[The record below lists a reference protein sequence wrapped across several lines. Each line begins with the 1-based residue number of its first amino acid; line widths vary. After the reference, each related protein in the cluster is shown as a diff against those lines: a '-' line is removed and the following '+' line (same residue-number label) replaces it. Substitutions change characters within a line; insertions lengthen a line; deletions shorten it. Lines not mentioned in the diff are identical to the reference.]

1 MFFTKKTISL
11 AIPTPC
17 HENWEEMTP
26 MQNGKFCSNCQKK
39 VIDFSLMSDREIIAY
54 FEGQNGIVCGRMTQ
68 SQLARPLSYQPA
80 KQTAALAKFVFSFL
94 SILAVKN
101 AVAQTPLYVT
111 NAPISK
117 HENMDIATTTEIDTT
132 KAQDEIII
140 EGTVVDSIKNE
151 GAYPA
156 NIILLDDSLKSTGI
170 GTTTDVDG
178 NFSLRLTPQKAG
190 ESIHLLVSALGY
202 ERKYFNYVINKE
214 NENFRILVKVAITNH
229 FIGLI
234 SYKPP
239 TLKQKIKRFFSR
251 RKKAKD

>member
-1 MFFTKKTISL
+1 
-11 AIPTPC
+11 
-17 HENWEEMTP
+17 MTP

-54 FEGQNGIVCGRMTQ
+54 FEGQKGTVCGRMTQ

-80 KQTAALAKFVFSFL
+80 KPTAGLAKFVFSFL

-101 AVAQTPLYVT
+101 AVAQTQLYVT

-117 HENMDIATTTEIDTT
+117 HENMDIAITTEIDTT

-140 EGTVVDSIKNE
+140 EGTVVDSLENE
-151 GAYPA
+151 GVYPA
-156 NIILLDDSLKSTGI
+156 NILLLDDSLKPTGI
-170 GTTTDVDG
+170 GTTTDFDG
-178 NFSLRLTPQKAG
+178 NFSLRLTPKKAG
-190 ESIHLLVSALGY
+190 ESIHLLVSSLGY
-202 ERKYFNYVINKE
+202 ETKYFNYIINKE
-214 NENFRILVKVAITNH
+214 NGKFSVHLKENTIKMEINHLQSRTTGMTVTIPKEVK
-229 FIGLI
+229 
-234 SYKPP
+234 P